1 MRLRTENLTVSYG
14 AQTVLDGLSLALPAG
29 KITALLG
36 PNGCGKSTLLNCF
49 SRLLTPDSGE
59 ILLDEKP
66 IAGFSARQ
74 LARRLALLPQHH
86 LSPEGITVR
95 ELVSYGRSPWLSL
108 WGRLSAE
115 DNERVNVAMSQTRT
129 RNLADR
135 RLTQLSG
142 GQRQRAFLAM
152 VLAQDTPLILLDE
165 PTTYLDINH
174 QVELMRLMV
183 ELKRQG
189 KTVVTVLHDLNQASR
204 YCDHLV
210 VLASGRVMAQ
220 GAPEAVWRSHKDHH
234 RTDKGSDNHLPTGT
248 KIWLVAGI
256 TDMRNGFNGLAA
268 KVQTMLK
275 DDPISGH
282 VFIFRG
288 RSGSKVKLLW
298 STGDGLCLLTKRLER
313 GRFAWPSARDGKVF
327 LTPAQLAMLLEGID
341 WRQPKRLL
349 TSLTM
354 L

>member
-220 GAPEAVWRSHKDHH
+220 GAPEAVMKPE
-234 RTDKGSDNHLPTGT
+234 L
-248 KIWLVAGI
+248 
-256 TDMRNGFNGLAA
+256 
-268 KVQTMLK
+268 LK
-275 DDPISGH
+275 
-282 VFIFRG
+282 
-288 RSGSKVKLLW
+288 
-298 STGDGLCLLTKRLER
+298 T
-313 GRFAWPSARDGKVF
+313 
-327 LTPAQLAMLLEGID
+327 
-341 WRQPKRLL
+341 
-349 TSLTM
+349 
-354 L
+354 

>member
-1 MRLRTENLTVSYG
+1 M
-14 AQTVLDGLSLALPAG
+14 DFLALPAG

-86 LSPEGITVR
+86 LSPRGS
-95 ELVSYGRSPWLSL
+95 LYGNWFPTRSPWLSL

-183 ELKRQG
+183 ELKSRG
-189 KTVVTVLHDLNQASR
+189 K
-204 YCDHLV
+204 
-210 VLASGRVMAQ
+210 
-220 GAPEAVWRSHKDHH
+220 P
-234 RTDKGSDNHLPTGT
+234 
-248 KIWLVAGI
+248 
-256 TDMRNGFNGLAA
+256 
-268 KVQTMLK
+268 
-275 DDPISGH
+275 
-282 VFIFRG
+282 
-288 RSGSKVKLLW
+288 
-298 STGDGLCLLTKRLER
+298 
-313 GRFAWPSARDGKVF
+313 
-327 LTPAQLAMLLEGID
+327 
-341 WRQPKRLL
+341 
-349 TSLTM
+349 
-354 L
+354 